1 MVFSCDRK
9 TLLAAVKRTAK
20 AAASSS
26 KVEILTGILLSADA
40 ENYELFLAATD
51 LNLSITCTVAAPVV
65 RSGRAVVSAKLF
77 AEMLSLLGGQTVEVQ
92 LLPQNQLGVSSGS
105 TRYRIACLPADDFP
119 VPQFSEPAGEVEI
132 SRIKSLAKQTVF
144 AAAKTGS
151 SVMQCIRLELT
162 SDSLRAVGCDGN
174 ILSSVRR
181 QSAGSG
187 SAGLLIPASALSLL
201 AGLTGDEE
209 TLLLS
214 SDGKQA
220 VFRSPEQ
227 GMTFAI
233 RLGVGSYLDVDSV
246 LSCVSKQYEA
256 IVDATMFRDALDH
269 VNALTE
275 PGSSLVNLVF
285 SLGLLSL
292 SCESAAGSAK
302 NEIPAQVTAIMPPE
316 GFCYQSKKL
325 LQGIQTMTGPIQ
337 LTVSDTGLLLVSGG
351 EQSFFQAPSKK
362 QAAKAAKKSRTKKK
376 TAKAA

>member
-51 LNLSITCTVAAPVV
+51 LNLSITCTVAAPVS
-65 RSGRAVVSAKLF
+65 RSGRAVVNAKLF
-77 AEMLSLLGGQTVEVQ
+77 VEMLSLLGGQTVEVQ
-92 LLPQNQLGVSSGS
+92 LLPQNQLEVS
-105 TRYRIACLPADDFP
+105 
-119 VPQFSEPAGEVEI
+119 
-132 SRIKSLAKQTVF
+132 
-144 AAAKTGS
+144 
-151 SVMQCIRLELT
+151 IRLELT

-181 QSAGSG
+181 QNDGSG

-269 VNALTE
+269 VNALAE

-316 GFCYQSKKL
+316 GFCYQGKKL

-362 QAAKAAKKSRTKKK
+362 HAAKAAKKSRTKKK